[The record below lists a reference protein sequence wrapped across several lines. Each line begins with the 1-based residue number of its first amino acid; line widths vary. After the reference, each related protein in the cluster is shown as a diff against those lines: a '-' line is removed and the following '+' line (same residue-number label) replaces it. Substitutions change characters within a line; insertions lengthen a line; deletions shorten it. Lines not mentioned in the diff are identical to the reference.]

1 MWTRRQ
7 LLGSAAALCG
17 FFATRRVWAKA
28 PLRFLAVPPSS
39 DDAVLVPSGYRAE
52 LLLGWGDPIGL
63 GRGAKTALDRQA
75 PTPELQAITSG
86 MGHDG
91 LEVFALPG
99 QPDRLLVGLNHEFAE
114 LRTLYPGRDAKTP
127 FTEREVTLGLLAQ
140 GVSIFEISRR
150 QGRWSVVP
158 SRRARRITGLTPM
171 ELTGPAAGSSALVT
185 SADPLGRRVLG
196 TFANCATG
204 KTPWGT
210 LLTCEENVDDYFHRV
225 APDARGQRYGLRER
239 DVYPWHQAHARFDG
253 RLEPNEPHRFGW
265 VVEIAP
271 FDPDSTPKKRTALGR
286 FKHETATVRRDP
298 DGSIA
303 LYMGDDE
310 AFEHL
315 YKFVVRDRFDP
326 NDKKTQPDLLDH
338 GTLYV
343 ARFDAG
349 GRGEWLPLVHRSL
362 DPKSPL
368 GPEAGFADQAEVLVF
383 ARLAATALGATPLDR
398 PEWIALDPTTLEVYA
413 ALTNNAAR
421 GMDGV
426 PGVDHANPTPHNV
439 TGHILRWRDENARA
453 TRFTWDIAVLAGPSP
468 SGEAIERGDGFL
480 CPDALRFGAD
490 GRLWIGTDA
499 PGAVR
504 QLNGLG
510 HNALLCADLGTREVR
525 RFLTAPRGAEVS
537 GIMPTDDGTTLFVS
551 IQHPS
556 GAWPDGPES
565 PPRSALIAITRED
578 GGRIA

>member
-17 FFATRRVWAKA
+17 FVATRRVWAKS
-28 PLRFLAVPPSS
+28 PLRFTPVAPSDEDAVIVPP
-39 DDAVLVPSGYRAE
+39 GYRVDMV
-52 LLLGWGDPIGL
+52 LGWGDPIGD
-63 GRGAKTALDRQA
+63 AAAPTALDRSKPTAMGQA
-75 PTPELQAITSG
+75 RVAG

-91 LEVFALPG
+91 LEVFAIPG
-99 QPDRLLVGLNHEFAE
+99 EPDRLLVGLNHEFAE
-114 LRTLYPGRDAKTP
+114 LRTLFPGRGREP
-127 FTEREVTLGLLAQ
+127 FTASEVELGLLAQ

-150 QGRWSVVP
+150 SGHWSVVP

-171 ELTGPAAGSSALVT
+171 ALAGPAAGSRHLITA
-185 SADPLGRRVLG
+185 ADPLGRRVLG

-210 LLTCEENVDDYFHRV
+210 LLTCEENVDDYFL
-225 APDARGQRYGLRER
+225 ATSPDARAMRYGLRER
-239 DVYPWHQAHARFDG
+239 DVYPWHEGHPRFDG
-253 RLEPNEPHRFGW
+253 RIEPNEPHRFGW
-265 VVEIAP
+265 VVEIDP
-271 FDPDSTPKKRTALGR
+271 FDPEAAPVKRTALGR

-298 DGSIA
+298 DGTIA
-303 LYMGDDE
+303 VYMGDDE

-315 YKFVVRDRFDP
+315 YKFVARDRHDP
-326 NDKKTQPDLLDH
+326 KAPTRALLDH

-349 GRGEWLPLVHRSL
+349 GRGEWLPLVHREL

-368 GPEAGFADQAEVLVF
+368 GPEVGFADQAEVLVF
-383 ARLAATALGATPLDR
+383 ARLAASALGATPLDR
-398 PEWIALDPTTLEVYA
+398 PEWLTLDPATQDVYA
-413 ALTNNAAR
+413 ALTNNVAR

-426 PGVDHANPTPHNV
+426 PGVDAANPVANNV
-439 TGHILRWRDENARA
+439 AGHILRCRDQSARA
-453 TRFTWDIAVLAGPSP
+453 TRFTWDVAIFGGKNPG
-468 SGEAIERGDGFL
+468 GEAVGSGDGFL

-499 PGAVR
+499 PSATR
-504 QLNGLG
+504 QLSGLG
-510 HNALLCADLGTREVR
+510 HNALLCADLGAREVK

-537 GIMPTDDGTTLFVS
+537 GLMPTDDGTTLFVS

-556 GAWPDGPES
+556 GQWPDGPDS
-565 PPRSALIAITRED
+565 PPRSALIAIARED
-578 GGRIA
+578 GKRIA

>member
-1 MWTRRQ
+1 M
-7 LLGSAAALCG
+7 LGSAAALCG

-28 PLRFLAVPPSS
+28 PLRFVAVAPSSEDAVVVPP
-39 DDAVLVPSGYRAE
+39 GYRAE
-52 LLLGWGDPIGL
+52 VLLGWGDSIGL
-63 GRGAKTALDRQA
+63 ARAERSALDRRA
-75 PTPELQAITSG
+75 PTPELQALTSG

-91 LEVFALPG
+91 LEIFPVPG

-114 LRTLYPGRDAKTP
+114 PRTLFPGRDAGTP
-127 FTEREVTLGLLAQ
+127 FTPREVELALLAQ

-150 QGRWSVVP
+150 SGRWSVAP

-171 ELTGPAAGSSALVT
+171 TLSGPAAGSPALVT
-185 SADPLGRRVLG
+185 SADPLGQRVLG

-210 LLTCEENVDDYFHRV
+210 LLTCEENVDDYFHR
-225 APDARGQRYGLRER
+225 ASPDERARRYGLRDR
-239 DVYPWHQAHARFDG
+239 DIYPWHQGHARFDG

-265 VVEIAP
+265 VVEIDP
-271 FDPDSTPKKRTALGR
+271 FDPGSTPKKRTALGR
-286 FKHETATVRRDP
+286 FKHETATVRRDT

-303 LYMGDDE
+303 IYMGDDE

-315 YKFVVRDRFDP
+315 YKFVARDRHDP
-326 NDKKTQPDLLDH
+326 KVARPDLLDH

-343 ARFDAG
+343 ARFDES

-362 DPKSPL
+362 DPRSPL
-368 GPEAGFADQAEVLVF
+368 GPETGFADQAEVLVF
-383 ARLAATALGATPLDR
+383 ARLAATVLGATPLDR
-398 PEWIALDPTTLEVYA
+398 PEWIALDPTTLDGYA

-426 PGVDHANPTPHNV
+426 PGVDAANPTPNNV
-439 TGHILRWRDENARA
+439 TGHILRWREESARA
-453 TRFTWDIAVLAGPSP
+453 TRFTWDIAIFGGASP

-499 PGAVR
+499 PSAVR

-537 GIMPTDDGTTLFVS
+537 GIMPTDDGTALFVS

-556 GAWPDGPES
+556 GAWPDGADS
-565 PPRSALIAITRED
+565 PPRSALVAITRED